1 LKATNIR
8 ARLLLG
14 QIVEGRRHPTVR
26 RKQRPTMRS
35 RRRGPHQA
43 ERATWFRPHQTE
55 SWRPWDPEKLRET
68 PLRRLS
74 EGDEVECSVYVDKD
88 ETNLVHEEWDFGTF
102 VNGKNDVHI
111 AMHYDFSFSRQFAP
125 VWNVFVFITAFLS
138 KCSHKSYQC

>member
-1 LKATNIR
+1 
-8 ARLLLG
+8 
-14 QIVEGRRHPTVR
+14 
-26 RKQRPTMRS
+26 MRS

-68 PLRRLS
+68 PLRRLI
-74 EGDEVECSVYVDKD
+74 EGYEVECSVYVDKD

-111 AMHYDFSFSRQFAP
+111 AMHYDFSFSRQFATA
-125 VWNVFVFITAFLS
+125 WNVFVLICEQYHRILKQMITQILS
-138 KCSHKSYQC
+138 MLSSSFCGKFTATKQSGSCWIQLSS